1 MRLAGLIAA
10 AAVLLAGCNG
20 GGLIGDHYDT
30 HTMRDGDH
38 NILCVTW
45 THGYA
50 GGLSCDW
57 GHPR

>member
-1 MRLAGLIAA
+1 VRLAGLIAA
-10 AAVLLAGCNG
+10 AAILLAGCNG
-20 GGLIGDHYDT
+20 PGLEHFGQ

-38 NILCVTW
+38 SILCVTW
-45 THGYA
+45 KLGYA

>member
-1 MRLAGLIAA
+1 MRFAGLLAV
-10 AAVLLAGCNG
+10 AAVLLAGCDHAS
-20 GGLIGDHYDT
+20 LEHYDT
-30 HTMRDGDH
+30 HMVRDGDH

-45 THGYA
+45 KLGYA